1 MSLVPRIDWW
11 TRAGLALIVGI
22 TIATS
27 YTTLAEL
34 SRFAGWGEY
43 MSWAFPA
50 ALDLLA
56 LVACRIW
63 LSPSFPAHARSYAK
77 WVTMVASGLSVVGN
91 GAGHLAATGHIAP
104 GLLLVVLVGSVAP
117 ASLAT
122 VVHLASLASAPVPGR
137 KARHKVAE
145 QPKPKDEVGETT
157 ETTSKPK
164 TEKPRPK
171 AKQPHAGRD
180 LLAEAREANEAHRAQ
195 HGTDISRNKLRV
207 RLGVGQGTAS
217 DLIDQLKGE
226 VA

>member
-1 MSLVPRIDWW
+1 MAKVDWW
-11 TRAGLALIVGI
+11 TRSGLALIVGI

-34 SRFAGWGEY
+34 ARFAGWGEY

-63 LSPSFPAHARSYAK
+63 LSPTFPPHARTYAK
-77 WVTMVASGLSVVGN
+77 WVTMIASGLSVAGN
-91 GAGHLAATGHIAP
+91 GVGHLASTGHIAP
-104 GLLLVVLVGSVAP
+104 GLLLVVMVGSVAP

-145 QPKPKDEVGETT
+145 QTKLKDETGQTTEAPSKPKAEKPKPKA
-157 ETTSKPK
+157 KPS
-164 TEKPRPK
+164 T
-171 AKQPHAGRD
+171 ARD
-180 LLAEAREANEAHRAQ
+180 LLAEAREANRLHNEQYGQ
-195 HGTDISRNKLRV
+195 HISLNRLRPALRISRGKASEIH
-207 RLGVGQGTAS
+207 RL
-217 DLIDQLKGE
+217 LMEE

>member
-1 MSLVPRIDWW
+1 MAKVDWW
-11 TRAGLALIVGI
+11 TRAGLAAIVGI

-34 SRFAGWGEY
+34 ARFAGWGEY

-63 LSPSFPAHARSYAK
+63 LSPSFPAHARAYAK
-77 WVTMVASGLSVVGN
+77 WVTITSSGLSVVGN
-91 GAGHLAATGHIAP
+91 GVGHLASTGHIGP

-145 QPKPKDEVGETT
+145 QPKPKDQASETT
-157 ETTSKPK
+157 EDVSKPK
-164 TEKPRPK
+164 PEKTKPK
-171 AKQPHAGRD
+171 PKQSTAGRD
-180 LLAEAREANEAHRAQ
+180 LLAEAREANRQ
-195 HGTDISRNKLRV
+195 HNEQYGQNISLNRLRPALRISRSKASEIH
-207 RLGVGQGTAS
+207 RL
-217 DLIDQLKGE
+217 LMEE